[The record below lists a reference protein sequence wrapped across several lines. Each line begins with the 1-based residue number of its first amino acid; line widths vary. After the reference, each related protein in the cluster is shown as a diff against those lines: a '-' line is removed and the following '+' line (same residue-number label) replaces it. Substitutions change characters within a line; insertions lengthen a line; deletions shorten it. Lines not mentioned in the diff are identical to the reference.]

1 MIISKEMKKE
11 HIMNKKITQDPT
23 TFEEFMSD
31 PVQKQKFDK
40 EYSNF
45 LLKEFLHEAMNE
57 NHISVRKLAEQSGIS
72 TSIIQNI
79 RSEKATNVTFYTLS
93 SLMSTLG
100 YKMNFQKIDNK
111 NEKTE
116 KKTKST
122 LKTK

>member
-1 MIISKEMKKE
+1 
-11 HIMNKKITQDPT
+11 MNKKMTQDTT
-23 TFEEFMSD
+23 TFDEFMSD
-31 PVQKQKFDK
+31 PVQKEKFDK

-111 NEKTE
+111 KEKTA
-116 KKTKST
+116 KKTINT
-122 LKTK
+122 VKTK

>member
-1 MIISKEMKKE
+1 
-11 HIMNKKITQDPT
+11 MNKKINKDTT
-23 TFEEFMSD
+23 TFDEFMSD

-40 EYSNF
+40 DYSNF

-100 YKMNFQKIDNK
+100 YKINFQKIGKDRKK
-111 NEKTE
+111 NEK
-116 KKTKST
+116 KYSKTK
-122 LKTK
+122 